1 MNGGDL
7 RSAPYQD
14 PQVSNSA
21 FDHVN
26 VMVYVQCKGPRW
38 CFRARLMMMLEFE
51 KQMRTDVL
59 ICSVAQKLRMMPAAE
74 YQISTIDI
82 RVSIDHDGFAK
93 HKRNF
98 HGP

>member
-7 RSAPYQD
+7 RSAPYQHA
-14 PQVSNSA
+14 QVSNLA
-21 FDHVN
+21 FDHFNAMVN
-26 VMVYVQCKGPRW
+26 VQCNGPRW

-74 YQISTIDI
+74 YRLMALQNI
-82 RVSIDHDGFAK
+82 
-93 HKRNF
+93 KRNF
-98 HGP
+98 H